1 MNAPDEMTA
10 ADAEPLPELD
20 LSICAEEQIHIPG
33 AIQPHGAL
41 LAARPGNLL
50 VTHASA
56 NLGAILG
63 IPAEAALGQPLL
75 DLLGEAASDALQRS
89 SRLAGSKSR
98 HVDCEA
104 TVRGAPFHLRA
115 HLAGPLLC
123 FDIEARP
130 AVEQA
135 MPVVTVQSVLET
147 FNIATTRLDLCELA
161 VQGFKTLTGYH
172 RVMAYRL
179 NEGGDGE
186 VIAEACDESL
196 ESYLG
201 LRYPASD
208 IPPQARRQSLLQP
221 VGVIADAHYR
231 PVPVLVHPTLHDG
244 TPLDMTHC
252 TLRSVSPYHREYLRN
267 MNVAATLTVGLAVG
281 GELWGMLVCHHGT
294 PMVADAGMRATAGM
308 IGQVMSLL
316 LTSLG
321 HTEAY
326 AQQLARADTLRS
338 LVDRLSAPVPLPD
351 AISAAETDLLKL
363 VDATG
368 ALIRF
373 SGAFVTVGQTPPAE
387 AAQAALSILYR
398 SAGGK
403 PLAVS
408 DLGLRHPELSACIR
422 DGSGAL
428 LQPLSSKSDDA
439 ILWFR
444 PELSR
449 GVVWGGN
456 PDQRAAIDPVTHRI
470 SPRKS
475 FAAWKEIMHGRSAPW
490 RDGDLALAKELQ
502 AAIKAEV
509 VQRTRAELVHLRN
522 FDDLTGLPNRRLFKD
537 RLEQAL
543 VRAQREGIRIAVFYM
558 DLDHFKQ
565 INDQL
570 GHPAG
575 DTVLRTVAERL
586 RACTRT
592 SDTLARLGGDEF
604 AVIQP
609 TVRRVEDVD
618 ILAQRLLA
626 AIKPPLELGGQPHHV
641 GLSIGVAISVPDAP
655 NQPDELMKQ
664 ADMALYRA
672 KGEGR
677 GQVRFFT
684 PDMDAQ
690 LQERRAM
697 ESDLRLALAEDRLFL
712 HYQPQVD
719 LVTEKV
725 LGAEALL
732 RWDRPGHGPVPPDRF
747 IPLAEDTGLILPIGT
762 WVLREACRRAATWAE
777 PIAIAVNVSPKQL
790 RQADF
795 CATVSA
801 IIAETGIAPSRLEL
815 EITEGVLMQGT
826 EQNVAILQRLSE
838 IGVSLAMDDF
848 GTGYS
853 SLGYLRKFRFDRIK
867 IDRSFVSRLGEDPH
881 AEAIVSA
888 VVGMT
893 EALGARSIAEGVE
906 TPTQAEVLRTLG
918 CTEAQGYLYGRPMAG
933 EAFDLL
939 VDQAVDRRRAAP
951 VLPCEVGEPVVEA
964 ALRQS

>member
-1 MNAPDEMTA
+1 MNVLEAPHTET
-10 ADAEPLPELD
+10 LPELD

-41 LAARPGNLL
+41 LAARPGDLL

-63 IPAEAALGQPLL
+63 IPAEAALGQKLP
-75 DLLGEAASDALQRS
+75 DLLGEAACDSLQRGACLVGGRS
-89 SRLAGSKSR
+89 G

-104 TVRGAPFHLRA
+104 TIRGGGFHLRV
-115 HLAGPLLC
+115 HLAGRLLC
-123 FDIEARP
+123 VDIEPRR
-130 AVEQA
+130 AVQRD
-135 MPVVTVQSVLET
+135 MPVVTVQPVLES
-147 FNIATTRLDLCELA
+147 FDAATTRRDLCELA
-161 VQGFKTLTGYH
+161 VQGLKTLTGYD

-186 VIAEACDESL
+186 VIAEACNPDL
-196 ESYLG
+196 EPYRG

-208 IPPQARRQSLLQP
+208 IPPQARRQALLQR
-221 VGVIADAHYR
+221 VCVIADARYR
-231 PVPVLVHPTLHDG
+231 PVPMLVHPTLHDG
-244 TPLDMTHC
+244 TPLDMTYC
-252 TLRSVSPYHREYLRN
+252 AFRSVSPYHLEYLGN
-267 MNVAATLTVGLAVG
+267 MKVAASLTIGLAVDH
-281 GELWGMLVCHHGT
+281 ELWGMLVCHHGT
-294 PMVADAGMRATAGM
+294 PMIADTGMRAAAGM

-338 LVDRLSAPVPLPD
+338 LFDRLSAPVPLPD
-351 AISAAETDLLKL
+351 AIAAAETDLLKL
-363 VDATG
+363 VNATG
-368 ALIRF
+368 AVIRF
-373 SGAFVTVGQTPPAE
+373 SGAFLTVGQTPPAA
-387 AAQAALSILYR
+387 AAQAALSVLHR
-398 SAGGK
+398 AADGK
-403 PLAVS
+403 ALAVS

-456 PDQRAAIDPVTHRI
+456 PDKRAAMDPVTHRI

-475 FAAWKEIMHGRSAPW
+475 FAAWKEIVHGRSEPW
-490 RDGDLALAKELQ
+490 QEADLTLAQEFRN
-502 AAIKAEV
+502 AIKAEV
-509 VQRTRAELVHLRN
+509 VQRTRAELAHLRN
-522 FDDLTGLPNRRLFKD
+522 FDDLTGLPNRRLFQD

-543 VRAQREGIRIAVFYM
+543 AMAQREGGRIAVFYL

-565 INDQL
+565 INDLL

-575 DTVLRTVAERL
+575 DTVLRTVAERF
-586 RACTRT
+586 RRCTRA

-609 TVRRVEDVD
+609 ILRRVEDAD
-618 ILAQRLLA
+618 ILGQRLIA
-626 AIKPPLELGGQPHHV
+626 AIRPPLDLGGQFHHV
-641 GLSIGVAISVPDAP
+641 GLSIGVALSVPGAP
-655 NQPDELMKQ
+655 NQPDVLMKQ

-690 LQERRAM
+690 LQERRSM
-697 ESDLRLALAEDRLFL
+697 ESDLRTALAENRLFL

-719 LVTEKV
+719 LLTERI

-732 RWDRPGHGPVPPDRF
+732 RWDRPGHGSVPPDRF
-747 IPLAEDTGLILPIGT
+747 IPLAEDTGLIIPIGT
-762 WVLREACRRAATWAE
+762 WVLREACRRAVTWAE
-777 PIAIAVNVSPKQL
+777 SATIAVNVSPKQL

-801 IIAETGIAPSRLEL
+801 VIKETGIAPSRLEL

-826 EQNVAILQRLSE
+826 EQNVTILQRLSE

-867 IDRSFVSRLGEDPH
+867 IDRSFVTRLGEDPH

-918 CTEAQGYLYGRPMAG
+918 CLEAQGYLYGRPVPG
-933 EAFDLL
+933 EVFDLL
-939 VDQAVDRRRAAP
+939 VQPVAAAGPAPRVLPDPAAP
-951 VLPCEVGEPVVEA
+951 CPAEP
-964 ALRQS
+964 ALRQT